1 LTLRQAYWSASSM
14 SMQSRKAI
22 KPFHHMKI
30 IIVTGLVNM
39 SDPSYLGLTNMLDSR
54 YVLCTWL
61 ASSPSVLSLANM
73 TDAHYLGLT
82 NIFGPCYLDL
92 VNMPDLSYCGLV
104 CLLKSTHFG
113 LNSPSSPGI
122 LIYCEINIF
131 IFRKMQLF

>member
-14 SMQSRKAI
+14 SIQSRKAI

-30 IIVTGLVNM
+30 IIVTSLVNM
-39 SDPSYLGLTNMLDSR
+39 SNPSYLGLTNMLDSR

-61 ASSPSVLSLANM
+61 ASSPSVLSLTNM

-82 NIFGPCYLDL
+82 NISGPCYLD
-92 VNMPDLSYCGLV
+92 MSDSSYYGLG

-113 LNSPSSPGI
+113 LDSPSSPEV
-122 LIYCEINIF
+122 LIYCEITIF